1 MSEKQKM
8 LDGHLYQP
16 YSEELY
22 KDREYCKGMLFE
34 YNHLHPLDKEHR
46 DFILKKLLKC
56 QGELCIEQPFY
67 CSYGYNIHIGVNF
80 YSDINLTI
88 LEIYIL
94 LNILF
99 MR

>member
-46 DFILKKLLKC
+46 DFILKVLIVYPTVL
-56 QGELCIEQPFY
+56 
-67 CSYGYNIHIGVNF
+67 
-80 YSDINLTI
+80 
-88 LEIYIL
+88 
-94 LNILF
+94 
-99 MR
+99 